1 MLERKSC
8 VVRSVQGGVYSVVIT
23 HRGQGKQ
30 EQLSSQNR
38 ARWVPSRG
46 QQRGVLWAQGQPHPP
61 SLPAPKGSP
70 NEHWPPSITT
80 RRPQAG
86 FVPHLPSLILNRGG
100 VPSLPQRKTE
110 PRLEYGNEVP
120 GLPWWPSGYTPCSQ
134 CQEPRFHLVLVRELD
149 PASHSYDSVQPN
161 K

>member
-1 MLERKSC
+1 MAQ
-8 VVRSVQGGVYSVVIT
+8 SVQGGIYSMVIT

-30 EQLSSQNR
+30 EQLSLQNR
-38 ARWVPSRG
+38 VGWVPSRG

-70 NEHWPPSITT
+70 NKQRPPSTT
-80 RRPQAG
+80 THRPQAG
-86 FVPHLPSLILNRGG
+86 FVPRHPSLILNREG
-100 VPSLPQRKTE
+100 VPSLLQRKTE

-134 CQEPRFHLVLVRELD
+134 CQGPGFHLVLVRELE
-149 PASHSYDSVQPN
+149 PACHS
-161 K
+161 